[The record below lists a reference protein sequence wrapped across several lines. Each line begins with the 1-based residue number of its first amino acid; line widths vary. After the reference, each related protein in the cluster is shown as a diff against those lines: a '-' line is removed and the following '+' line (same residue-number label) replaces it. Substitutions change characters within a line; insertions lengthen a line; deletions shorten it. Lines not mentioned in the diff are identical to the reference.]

1 MDKAILGAR
10 IYEREKGAGV
20 ARKRYDE
27 ITQMEFLKTKIEQEM
42 KKGNRQ
48 NPELMKHLW
57 EQLNGILTGGK

>member
-1 MDKAILGAR
+1 M
-10 IYEREKGAGV
+10 
-20 ARKRYDE
+20 ARKQYDE